1 MILSTRRSSLDSGS
15 FRRAPLSSSY
25 RQERSYRPSA
35 IDGTNTALLPPVRP
49 PGCQPA
55 YPRALGRSLYLV
67 IIGSLSPRH
76 GIAIKS
82 ARFQLSALFTDP
94 RFTFTLPA
102 SICHRCASHSMADD
116 EKYPYSFRSEHHSFD
131 EVSMDPHVSS
141 GQFGSTNPSAIEA
154 GRAEPT
160 PGSHTYPDGGSKAYL
175 TVLGAFLSLFFTFGQ
190 MNAFGTFQAW
200 YATHQLQHLP
210 PSTISWIGS
219 LQLWIFF
226 FSGACIG
233 RMFDAYGPTGL
244 MTVGTLC
251 YLASIMFTSVC
262 KEYYQYILAQGVLF
276 GLGVGLLFYPSLAS
290 VSTHFSKYC
299 ATALG
304 IAAAGSS
311 LGGVVYPIMLQRL
324 FETVGFGWG
333 VRISGLISGVG
344 CALATLMTTSLSA
357 QKKPAPYFDLKTIA
371 DVRFALLAAGS
382 CFVALGLFIPFFYV
396 VEYARHLGISE
407 NMCFYVLA
415 VMNAGGVLGR
425 IAPAYLSDS
434 IGRYN
439 LLTPA
444 AFLSGL
450 ACIILWL
457 NARTLAT
464 LMVFSAV
471 YGFFSGAFISLVN
484 PCVAQISD
492 IRQIGARIGM
502 LYSII
507 SFPSLLGGPT
517 AGALL
522 ARGHGSFSAMIIF
535 SGATVMT
542 GSLLILASKMA
553 SNPRILA
560 RV

>member
-1 MILSTRRSSLDSGS
+1 
-15 FRRAPLSSSY
+15 
-25 RQERSYRPSA
+25 
-35 IDGTNTALLPPVRP
+35 
-49 PGCQPA
+49 
-55 YPRALGRSLYLV
+55 
-67 IIGSLSPRH
+67 
-76 GIAIKS
+76 
-82 ARFQLSALFTDP
+82 
-94 RFTFTLPA
+94 
-102 SICHRCASHSMADD
+102 MADD
-116 EKYPYSFRSEHHSFD
+116 EKHPCNPPPAYLSFE

-141 GQFGSTNPSAIEA
+141 DPFGSANPSSIET
-154 GRAEPT
+154 GRT
-160 PGSHTYPDGGSKAYL
+160 HHTLCDDTYPGRGLKSCL
-175 TVLGAFLSLFFTFGQ
+175 TVFGAFLSLFFTFGQ

-311 LGGVVYPIMLQRL
+311 LGGVVYPIMLQHL

-371 DVRFALLAAGS
+371 DVPFALLAAGS

-396 VEYARHLGISE
+396 VEHARHLGVSE
-407 NMCFYVLA
+407 HMCFYVLA

-450 ACIILWL
+450 ACLTLWL
-457 NARTLAT
+457 NAHTLAT
-464 LMVFSAV
+464 LMAFSAV

-484 PCVAQISD
+484 PCVVQISE
-492 IRQIGARIGM
+492 IGQIGARIGM

-507 SFPSLLGGPT
+507 SFP
-517 AGALL
+517 
-522 ARGHGSFSAMIIF
+522 
-535 SGATVMT
+535 
-542 GSLLILASKMA
+542 
-553 SNPRILA
+553 
-560 RV
+560 